1 MKVILKEDVEAL
13 GRKGDVVEVAD
24 GYARNFLFPRALA
37 VFASRG
43 NLRSLE
49 QIRVTLEKQRAKEKE
64 EAEKLAQE
72 LMKLKVSIP
81 AKAGDKGKLFGSVT
95 SQDIAGAIEKLSP
108 SKLDRRKI
116 ESAEIK
122 TLGTH
127 RVKIHLYPEVEAQ
140 LEVEV
145 IAETKKE
152 PKIKKQNKTR

>member
-1 MKVILKEDVEAL
+1 MKVILKEDVETL

-95 SQDIAGAIEKLSP
+95 SQDIADAIEKLSP
-108 SKLDRRKI
+108 FKLDRRKI

-122 TLGTH
+122 TLGVH

-145 IAETKKE
+145 VAEKKKESKTKKE
-152 PKIKKQNKTR
+152 PKA

>member
-81 AKAGDKGKLFGSVT
+81 VKAGDKGKLFGSVT

-145 IAETKKE
+145 IAETRKESKTKKE
-152 PKIKKQNKTR
+152 PKK

>member
-127 RVKIHLYPEVEAQ
+127 RVKIHLYSEVEAQ

>member
-1 MKVILKEDVEAL
+1 MKVILKEDVESL

-49 QIRVTLEKQRAKEKE
+49 ELRVALERERAKEKE
-64 EAEKLAQE
+64 EAEKLAWE
-72 LMKLKVSIP
+72 LEKLKVSIP
-81 AKAGDKGKLFGSVT
+81 VKAGEKGKLFGSVT
-95 SQDIAGAIEKLSP
+95 SQDIAEAIEKLS
-108 SKLDRRKI
+108 SLKLDRRKV

-122 TLGTH
+122 TLGKH
-127 RVKIHLYPEVEAQ
+127 RVKVHLYPEVVAE

-145 IAETKKE
+145 VAETKKAS
-152 PKIKKQNKTR
+152 KK